1 MWCSSVQNLPGY
13 VLELSTSVLHYW
25 RMLAIYKAGKVMNI
39 GAKEC
44 GFRQI
49 GVIDLSQTGHKTMII

>member
-1 MWCSSVQNLPGY
+1 VSSYSLTMWCSSVENLPGY
-13 VLELSTSVLHYW
+13 VLELSTSVLHYL

-39 GAKEC
+39 GANEC

-49 GVIDLSQTGHKTMII
+49 GVCN

>member
-25 RMLAIYKAGKVMNI
+25 RMLAIYMAGKVMNI
-39 GAKEC
+39 GAN
-44 GFRQI
+44 
-49 GVIDLSQTGHKTMII
+49 VDLDR